1 MKQNKLG
8 GLAIAAT
15 LAAMLFGG
23 CQKDNTTLRIQMA
36 RFDGGSKVTMD
47 GYTSYWSNGD
57 NVMINE
63 VSETIA
69 SDGHTVSVDVP
80 TAAVYKAIYPAE
92 YASSDMTHLDIPETQ
107 VYAVDAEGRQK
118 VMAPMGAFSESS
130 TLQFTPMCSL
140 LEVEVANGTSRGSL
154 TVNKIVVKA
163 SSAALWGGATVHDLT
178 NSNRSYTIDNPYS
191 EGVNDSV
198 ILSAADGASMGVS
211 VAANS
216 TKTFYVCIPAIS
228 PEVSNR
234 FTITVYAT
242 DANGDNFC
250 YTHSQQNAYGGNIPN
265 GRLAEVPF
273 SLTSDNEAEIFCTI
287 YYTTYLN
294 RNNLEGS
301 MESLA
306 RENSTSIRAIIQLP
320 NGSYAAAFN
329 DPITVISTGAFLGSD
344 LTSITIP
351 NSVTSIETE
360 AFTWCMNLTS
370 VTIPNSVTYIG
381 DHTFNDCMAL
391 TRVTIPNSVTYI
403 GEYAFTG
410 CWSLA
415 SVTIGNSV
423 EHIGVMAFGS
433 CSSLTSVTIPNSVE
447 YIGDQAFQYCNG
459 LTSVTIGNSV
469 TYIGDYAFDG
479 CSALTSVTIP
489 NSVTSIKSSTFK
501 NCSGLTS
508 VTIPNSVTNIE
519 IQAFDGCSALTSVT
533 IPNSVEY
540 IGAFAFRNCSSL
552 TSVTCLRNTPPTL
565 ETNAFYSIQ
574 SNAVLHVPSGCT
586 GNYSGWSSYF
596 GGGIR
601 GDATM

>member
-23 CQKDNTTLRIQMA
+23 CQKDNTTLRIQVA
-36 RFDGGSKVTMD
+36 PFDGGSKVTMD

-69 SDGHTVSVDVP
+69 SDGHTVSVNVP

-92 YASSDMTHLDIPETQ
+92 YASSDMTHLDIPQTQ

-140 LEVEVANGTSRGSL
+140 LEVAVANGTSRGSL

-228 PEVSNR
+228 PEVSNK

-250 YTHSQQNAYGGNIPN
+250 YTLSQQNAYSGNIPN
-265 GRLAEVPF
+265 GKLAEVPF
-273 SLTSDNEAEIFCTI
+273 SLTSDNETELICTI
-287 YYTTYLN
+287 YYTTSSGDLESN
-294 RNNLEGS
+294 MRTLASANNANLK
-301 MESLA
+301 
-306 RENSTSIRAIIQLP
+306 SITTLSA
-320 NGSYAAAFN
+320 GSYAAVFN
-329 DPITVISTGAFLGSD
+329 APIT
-344 LTSITIP
+344 
-351 NSVTSIETE
+351 
-360 AFTWCMNLTS
+360 
-370 VTIPNSVTYIG
+370 
-381 DHTFNDCMAL
+381 
-391 TRVTIPNSVTYI
+391 
-403 GEYAFTG
+403 
-410 CWSLA
+410 
-415 SVTIGNSV
+415 TIGNN
-423 EHIGVMAFGS
+423 AF
-433 CSSLTSVTIPNSVE
+433 
-447 YIGDQAFQYCNG
+447 Y
-459 LTSVTIGNSV
+459 
-469 TYIGDYAFDG
+469 
-479 CSALTSVTIP
+479 
-489 NSVTSIKSSTFK
+489 

-508 VTIPNSVTNIE
+508 VTIPNSVTSIGDN
-519 IQAFDGCSALTSVT
+519 AFYNCRGLTSVT
-533 IPNSVEY
+533 IPNSVTS
-540 IGAFAFRNCSSL
+540 IGWGAFSYCSGLTSVTIGNSVTSIGDNAFYACSGLTSVTIPNSVTSIGWYAFFNCSSL
-552 TSVTCLRNTPPTL
+552 TSLTIGRSVTSIEYGAFYNCRGITNVTCLRNNPPTL
-565 ETNAFYSIQ
+565 GSNAFYRIQ
-574 SNAVLHVPSGCT
+574 SNAVLHVPSGCAS
-586 GNYSGWSSYF
+586 NYSDWSSDF
-596 GGGIR
+596 GGGIFD
-601 GDATM
+601 DATM

>member
-23 CQKDNTTLRIQMA
+23 CQKDNTTLRIQVA
-36 RFDGGSKVTMD
+36 PFDGGSKVTMD

-57 NVMINE
+57 NVIINE

-69 SDGHTVSVDVP
+69 SNGHTVSVDVP

-140 LEVEVANGTSRGSL
+140 LEVAVANGTSRGSL

-228 PEVSNR
+228 PEVSNK

-250 YTHSQQNAYGGNIPN
+250 YTLSQQNAYSGNIPN
-265 GRLAEVPF
+265 GKLAEVPF
-273 SLTSDNEAEIFCTI
+273 SLTSDNETEIIYAI
-287 YYTTYLN
+287 YYTTSSGDLESN
-294 RNNLEGS
+294 MRTLASANNANLK
-301 MESLA
+301 
-306 RENSTSIRAIIQLP
+306 SITTRP
-320 NGSYAAAFN
+320 DGSYAAVFN
-329 DPITVISTGAFLGSD
+329 APITVIRNRVFEFCSD

-351 NSVTSIETE
+351 NSVTSI
-360 AFTWCMNLTS
+360 
-370 VTIPNSVTYIG
+370 G
-381 DHTFNDCMAL
+381 
-391 TRVTIPNSVTYI
+391 R
-403 GEYAFTG
+403 YAFEG
-410 CWSLA
+410 CS
-415 SVTIGNSV
+415 
-423 EHIGVMAFGS
+423 
-433 CSSLTSVTIPNSVE
+433 
-447 YIGDQAFQYCNG
+447 G

-469 TYIGDYAFDG
+469 TSIGDNAFG
-479 CSALTSVTIP
+479 YCSGLTSVTIG
-489 NSVTSIKSSTFK
+489 NSVTSIGNSAFEG
-501 NCSGLTS
+501 CSGLTS
-508 VTIPNSVTNIE
+508 VTIPNSVTSIGE
-519 IQAFDGCSALTSVT
+519 WAFFDCIGLTSVTIGDSVTSIGDFAFSECIGLTSVT
-533 IPNSVEY
+533 IPNSVTS
-540 IGAFAFRNCSSL
+540 IGISAFEDCSGLTSITIPNSVTSIGDYAFYNCSSL
-552 TSVTCLRNTPPTL
+552 TNVTCLRNTPPTL
-565 ETNAFYSIQ
+565 GTDAFYDIQ
-574 SNAVLHVPSGCT
+574 SNAVLHVPSGCAS
-586 GNYSGWSSYF
+586 NYSGWSSYF